1 MAHLLT
7 LTTLYYGPQFS
18 LGGQATY
25 LTLPS
30 KLSRPCNGCGAI
42 CRAVASD
49 TRDPRFESSHRQ
61 NLYLF
66 NLSEKTEMKK
76 MRPGMTH
83 FFKKNYPGQTCAT
96 LPDLC
101 PFDFPPPPT
110 LPRSSDPNAL
120 NSNILPFKPN

>member
-76 MRPGMTH
+76 KRPGMTH
-83 FFKKNYPGQTCAT
+83 FFKKTIQAKHVPLYQTFALLT
-96 LPDLC
+96 SPH
-101 PFDFPPPPT
+101 PA
-110 LPRSSDPNAL
+110 RSSDPNAL